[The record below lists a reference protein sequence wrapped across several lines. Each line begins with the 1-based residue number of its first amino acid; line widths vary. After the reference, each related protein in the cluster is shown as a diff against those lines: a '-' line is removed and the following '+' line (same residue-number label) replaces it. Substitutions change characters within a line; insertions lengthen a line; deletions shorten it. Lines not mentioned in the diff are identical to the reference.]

1 MQVAQLKEIL
11 LNTVVEFTGAVNGK
25 GHVELSSFVALLPA
39 GGRETTA
46 AFVKRVK
53 LNLEGGSA
61 NAPSAFDQQINAV
74 QNLFRALGIKKSVG
88 DDLTLIRTLW
98 SPSFFASMNGFTKEL
113 VEARDR
119 VAQIPPRK
127 RTSSTGAK
135 KAPSAKKLVEE
146 YVEKFQKNVLNP
158 AAFELV
164 LKQLK
169 AEAALSDDA
178 IRKIA
183 NQLNNFPSRSPLRP
197 KTRQDAFYRIL
208 GYQHKEAG
216 SEAARKALE
225 FTPL

>member
-11 LNTVVEFTGAVNGK
+11 NTVVEFSSAVNG
-25 GHVELSSFVALLPA
+25 HVEFSSFVTLLPS

-46 AFVKRVK
+46 AFVKRIK
-53 LNLEGGSA
+53 SNLKGGSA
-61 NAPSAFDQQINAV
+61 SAPSAFDRQINAV
-74 QNLFRALGIKKSVG
+74 QNLFSALGVKKSVC
-88 DDLTLIRTLW
+88 DDLTIIRTLW

-119 VAQIPPRK
+119 VVQIPPRK
-127 RTSSTGAK
+127 PTSSAGAK

-158 AAFELV
+158 AAFELA

-169 AEAALSDDA
+169 AEAGLSDNS
-178 IRKIA
+178 IKKIA

-197 KTRQDAFYRIL
+197 KTREDAFYRIL

-216 SEAARKALE
+216 SESARKALE